1 MHTTPRLSYS
11 WLNSAT
17 DDELGGSVLS
27 IITAMTDNEFFPTP
41 VPALADVQG
50 LLAGFQ
56 SAQAAA
62 ANGGKLETAAKNSA
76 RTALVD
82 SSRSLGGY
90 IDTAAAGLLENLLSS
105 NYPLQKD
112 RAPVDIQP
120 APSNLRLKHGKVSGS
135 ITVACAPNSRRVIY
149 EWQSAVGQTPVDWK
163 SEPPTNSASCAIDGN
178 APGSWLNVRVRARV
192 TAGSGDWSGVSQ
204 IMVV

>member
-76 RTALVD
+76 RTAL
-82 SSRSLGGY
+82 
-90 IDTAAAGLLENLLSS
+90 
-105 NYPLQKD
+105 
-112 RAPVDIQP
+112 VDIQP